1 MSDETVYK
9 AQREKLGMGMQVPL
23 PAALL
28 IGGGLL
34 LLVANFLNISLM
46 TYLWPG
52 FVIGSGLLL
61 MWPAQ
66 RSTAANQNPFA
77 FLAVPGAIL
86 LMIGVALFIFNL
98 TGRFESM
105 AYTWPLF
112 LAAAAGGLMYMN
124 RSDEQRSVHESGR
137 RFIRAMVILFI
148 GLAAVFEL
156 LIFRS
161 FGGWWPLALVALG
174 IYLMVRERG
183 NKQSGVMS

>member
-1 MSDETVYK
+1 MMSDETVYK
-9 AQREKLGMGMQVPL
+9 VQKNKGGMEIQVPL

-34 LLVANFLNISLM
+34 LLVANFLNIALM

-66 RSTAANQNPFA
+66 RSTTGRQNTFA

-86 LMIGVALFIFNL
+86 LMIGAALFIFNL

-112 LAAAAGGLMYMN
+112 LAAAAGGLIYMN
-124 RSDEQRSVHESGR
+124 RFDENKTIHDSGR

-174 IYLMVRERG
+174 IYLLVKERRA
-183 NKQSGVMS
+183 KS

>member
-9 AQREKLGMGMQVPL
+9 AQKDRLAVPLQVPL

-46 TYLWPG
+46 SYLWPG
-52 FVIGSGLLL
+52 FILGTGLLL
-61 MWPAQ
+61 MWPAYQ
-66 RSTAANQNPFA
+66 STAARQNTFA
-77 FLAVPGAIL
+77 FLAVPGAIV
-86 LMIGVALFIFNL
+86 LMLGAALFIFNL
-98 TGRFESM
+98 TGRFQGM

-112 LAAAAGGLMYMN
+112 LAAAAAGVIYMN
-124 RSDEQRSVHESGR
+124 RFDENKTVHESGR
-137 RFIRAMVILFI
+137 RFMRAMVVLFI

-174 IYLMVRERG
+174 IYMLVKERRVTG
-183 NKQSGVMS
+183 SSKQ

>member
-9 AQREKLGMGMQVPL
+9 AQKDKMGMEVQVPL

-52 FVIGSGLLL
+52 FVIGSGVLL

-66 RSTAANQNPFA
+66 RSTAGRQNTFA

-86 LMIGVALFIFNL
+86 LVIGAALFIFNL

-112 LAAAAGGLMYMN
+112 LAAAAGGVMYMN
-124 RSDEQRSVHESGR
+124 RFDQNRDIHNSGR
-137 RFIRAMVILFI
+137 RFIRAMVMLFI
-148 GLAAVFEL
+148 GLAALFEL
-156 LIFRS
+156 MIFRS
-161 FGGWWPLALVALG
+161 FGGLWPLLLVGLG
-174 IYLMVRERG
+174 IYLLVKERRVKG
-183 NKQSGVMS
+183 